1 MTISFNQ
8 FHDGETL
15 RQQRNLTRQQKK
27 NNTDTKE
34 GVLVNNFI
42 KDTSK
47 MELNLNDTRDLLVI
61 SDNVKMPERLSEQE
75 TPKEKSIVPIS
86 AAAVGVMGLIAIFTA
101 FIRRNAKINSN
112 PNKLDRLPSTTRNV
126 ALNEETH
133 QAIYRMIHNP
143 TPKTILAGSGVLA
156 LTAMTF
162 MGKTFLDGYKDVWIK
177 KKEADIQKNLQEKLI
192 SIETQSF
199 GGKIQI
205 IRSMLSERAR
215 ELNRFVSNAKPS
227 DPSKVSKTFGG
238 VSFGGG
244 TNVQNN
250 ERRSNLK
257 YFLLGAGTLASV
269 VGLGYLSMKNLN
281 AGKKEIANFMKKA
294 SNSIDEIAK
303 TSTPDTIAHDKI
315 TLKQLFHEADSSK
328 EEIEAAI
335 KKLNWDEKVKEEF
348 TKEALRA
355 TAKVNEA
362 MGGDGSDKT
371 TFYSHVNDYRAHL
384 YNYLLDTDNKSFK
397 QLFFGITGL
406 TAISYGGKLI
416 GDAIKDVQVKK
427 INAETEANLQ
437 QRLVATELRNFK
449 SKKDA
454 AIQPLIDEFYWQ
466 VAQGKPKEELKTMAD
481 NILLEIKNGPPFV
494 YS

>member
-8 FHDGETL
+8 FHDGETI
-15 RQQRNLTRQQKK
+15 RQQRNLTKQQRK
-27 NNTDTKE
+27 NNSDTKE

-42 KDTSK
+42 KDNGSY
-47 MELNLNDTRDLLVI
+47 ELNLNDTRDTLVI

-75 TPKEKSIVPIS
+75 TPKEKSILPVS
-86 AAAVGVMGLIAIFTA
+86 AAAVGVMGIITLFSL
-101 FIRRNAKINSN
+101 FIKHNAKINSN
-112 PNKLDRLPSTTRNV
+112 PNKLDGLPATTRNV
-126 ALNEETH
+126 AINDETH

-156 LTAMTF
+156 LTAMAF
-162 MGKTFLDGYKDVWIK
+162 MGKTFFDGYKDVWVK
-177 KKEADIQKNLQEKLI
+177 KKEADIQKNLQEKLV

-215 ELNRFVSNAKPS
+215 ELNRYVSNAKPL
-227 DPSKVSKTFGG
+227 DPAKVRKTFGG
-238 VSFGGG
+238 VTFGADSVK
-244 TNVQNN
+244 VQK
-250 ERRSNLK
+250 EKSSNLK
-257 YFLLGAGTLASV
+257 YLALGAGTLASI
-269 VGLGYLSMKNLN
+269 VGLGFLAMKNLN
-281 AGKKEIANFMKKA
+281 AGKKEITKFMQRAKV
-294 SNSIDEIAK
+294 SIDEIVS
-303 TSTPDTIAHDKI
+303 TSTKDTIAHDKI
-315 TLKQLFHEADSSK
+315 TLKTLFHEAESTK
-328 EEIEAAI
+328 TEIEDAI
-335 KKLNWDEKVKEEF
+335 KKLNWDDKIKEDF

-371 TFYSHVNDYRAHL
+371 TFYSHVDDYRAHF
-384 YNYLLDTDNKSFK
+384 YNYLLDTENKSFK

-406 TAISYGGKLI
+406 TAVSYGGKLA

-427 INAETEANLQ
+427 INAETEVNLQ

-466 VAQGKPKEELKTMAD
+466 VKQGKSKEELKVIAD